1 METWVLFTLLAAL
14 MQTIRTAGQKK
25 LSNHLSPM
33 ATTLVRYM
41 YGLPFA
47 MLYLLLVIG
56 SHSLADIVSSIYKPS
71 FLLYASAASVA
82 QIAATFWLIK
92 VLQLRSFA
100 IGTVFAKTEAIQ
112 AAILGMVFFNA
123 FLSWLGWVAIIVG
136 AFGIILISI
145 PKRAEDIDPASIK
158 YGILSGVGFAFTAL
172 WLRESSLSL
181 EYSFIIN
188 AAITLIFTVSLQTAL
203 CLAYVFFTEKD
214 QLFLLKKN
222 TSLALFVGATSA
234 FGSIG
239 WYTAMTYQ
247 NAALVRSLG
256 QIELIFALI
265 ISYFFFNEKISM
277 REAVGMLA
285 ILIGILILLL
295 FV

>member
-33 ATTLVRYM
+33 TTTLVRYM

-71 FLLYASAASVA
+71 FLLYACAASVA

-112 AAILGMVFFNA
+112 AAVLGMVFFNA

-136 AFGIILISI
+136 AVGIILISI
-145 PKRAEDIDPASIK
+145 PKRAEDIDPASFK

-181 EYSFIIN
+181 EYSFILN
-188 AAITLIFTVSLQTAL
+188 AAITLIFTVSLQTML
-203 CLAYVFFTEKD
+203 CLVYVFVTEKD

-234 FGSIG
+234 CGSIG

-256 QIELIFALI
+256 QVELIFALI

-285 ILIGILILLL
+285 ILFGILILLL

>member
-33 ATTLVRYM
+33 TTTLVRYM

-71 FLLYASAASVA
+71 FLLYACAASVA

-112 AAILGMVFFNA
+112 AAVLGMVFFNA

-136 AFGIILISI
+136 AVGIILISI
-145 PKRAEDIDPASIK
+145 PKRAEDIDPASFK

-181 EYSFIIN
+181 EYSFILN
-188 AAITLIFTVSLQTAL
+188 AAITLIFTVSLQTML
-203 CLAYVFFTEKD
+203 CLVYVFVTEKD

-234 FGSIG
+234 CGSIG

-256 QIELIFALI
+256 QVELIFALI

>member
-1 METWVLFTLLAAL
+1 MT
-14 MQTIRTAGQKK
+14 
-25 LSNHLSPM
+25 
-33 ATTLVRYM
+33 TTLVRYM

-56 SHSLADIVSSIYKPS
+56 SHSLADIVSSIYRPS
-71 FLLYASAASVA
+71 FLLYACAASVA

-112 AAILGMVFFNA
+112 AAVLGMVFFNA

-136 AFGIILISI
+136 AVGIILISI

-181 EYSFIIN
+181 EYSFILN
-188 AAITLIFTVSLQTAL
+188 AAITLIFTVSLQTML
-203 CLAYVFFTEKD
+203 CLVYVFVTEKD

-234 FGSIG
+234 CGSIG

-256 QIELIFALI
+256 QVELIFALI

>member
-1 METWVLFTLLAAL
+1 
-14 MQTIRTAGQKK
+14 
-25 LSNHLSPM
+25 
-33 ATTLVRYM
+33 
-41 YGLPFA
+41 
-47 MLYLLLVIG
+47 VIG
-56 SHSLADIVSSIYKPS
+56 SNSLADIVSSIYNAS
-71 FLLYASAASVA
+71 FLLYASSGSVA

-123 FLSWLGWVAIIVG
+123 LLPWLGWLAIIIG
-136 AFGIILISI
+136 AVGIILISI

-158 YGILSGVGFAFTAL
+158 YGILSGLGFAFTAL

-181 EYSFIIN
+181 EYSFILN
-188 AAITLIFTVSLQTAL
+188 AAITLMFTVSLQTVL
-203 CLAYVFFTEKD
+203 CLAYVFVTEKN
-214 QLFLLKKN
+214 QFFLLKEN
-222 TSLALFVGATSA
+222 TSLAVFVGATSA

-256 QIELIFALI
+256 QVELIFALI
-265 ISYFFFNEKISM
+265 ISYFFFNEKISI
-277 REAVGMLA
+277 RETVGMLA

>member
-33 ATTLVRYM
+33 TTTLVRYM

-56 SHSLADIVSSIYKPS
+56 SNSLADIVSSIYNPS
-71 FLLYASAASVA
+71 FLLYASSASVA

-123 FLSWLGWVAIIVG
+123 FLSWLGWIAVIIGAVG
-136 AFGIILISI
+136 IVLISI
-145 PKRAEDIDPASIK
+145 PKRAEDIDSASIK

-172 WLRESSLSL
+172 WLRESSISL
-181 EYSFIIN
+181 EYSFIQN
-188 AAITLIFTVSLQTAL
+188 AAITLMFTVSLQTVL
-203 CLAYVFFTEKD
+203 CLAYVFITEKN
-214 QLFLLKKN
+214 QFVVLKKH

-256 QIELIFALI
+256 QIELIFALL
-265 ISYFFFNEKISM
+265 ISTIFFHEKISM
-277 REAVGMLA
+277 REAMGMLA